1 MPNQEN
7 TIAAEVIAV
16 FPNKVRIQVDD
27 LEHFQLAET
36 SLKIGSYL
44 EISDNENAKLLA
56 VIENFAIEVT
66 EQGAKRHLLE
76 AKPLGTL
83 KDGEFFRGGDE
94 LAIPPKSVKP
104 ADTEDIRA
112 IYTSSVETNKAFT
125 FSRLSR
131 REEIEVPVNGDR
143 FFNKHIAIVGSTG
156 SGKSHTV
163 TALTQRAASAKNGEY
178 AGLNNSHIVIFDIH
192 SEYHSA
198 FPDANFIGISDLKL
212 PYWLLN
218 SEELEELFLDT
229 EAHDHSQRNVFKE
242 AIVANKRMHAEAEMK
257 DKVHYDHPSFFD
269 ISEVLTYVRNRNNE
283 KKTKENAVLWESA
296 GGDEFEFG
304 EDTRER
310 LFESGLK
317 TKGTSGTGTLFGNL
331 GNFINRL
338 ENKMADKRLKFLLG
352 DDSKNCEFEEALRT
366 FVGYRSENNSNVTI
380 IDLSGVPFEVLS
392 ITVSL
397 ISRLLFE
404 FSYHL
409 KQAAGEGTNE
419 TPLLLVYE
427 EAHKY
432 VPKSNLAR
440 YRSSRSSIERIA
452 KEGRK
457 YGVTLLIASQRPSE
471 ISETIFSQCNNFIAM
486 RLTNPEDQGY
496 VKRLLPD
503 SLGAMTDTLP
513 TLKSGE
519 ALLIGDAI
527 VMPSLVQIHPCH
539 PEPSSSDIPYFQL
552 WKESWKDVNMDSLNR
567 TMEGMR
573 TDVVVIVGVVIVVV
587 EQTRCCFLQTNF
599 NRRFTG
605 HGGWSYGRRFSAVRI
620 E

>member
-1 MPNQEN
+1 MPQEQN
-7 TIAAEVIAV
+7 NIAAEVIAV

-27 LEHFQLAET
+27 LENFQLAET

-56 VIENFAIEVT
+56 VIENFAIELSDNG
-66 EQGAKRHLLE
+66 EKRHLLE

-104 ADTEDIRA
+104 AETEDIRA
-112 IYTSSVETNKAFT
+112 IYTSSVAASKAFT
-125 FSRLSR
+125 FCRLSR
-131 REEIEVPVNGDR
+131 REEIEVPVDGNR
-143 FFNKHIAIVGSTG
+143 FFNKHVAIVGSTG

-163 TALTQRAASAKNGEY
+163 TTLAQRASSAKEGSY
-178 AGLNNSHIVIFDIH
+178 TGLNNSHIVIFDIH

-242 AIVANKRMHAEAEMK
+242 SIVANKRMHADGPVK

-269 ISEVLTYVRNRNNE
+269 IVEVLIYIRNRNNE
-283 KKTKENAVLWESA
+283 KKKPDNTVPWEDA
-296 GGDEFEFG
+296 DGNEFEFN
-304 EDTRER
+304 EETRER

-317 TKGTSGTGTLFGNL
+317 TKGSSGSGTLNGNL

-338 ENKMADKRLKFLLG
+338 ENKLADKRLKFLLG
-352 DDSKNCEFEEALRT
+352 DESKNCEFEDALRT
-366 FVGYRSENNSNVTI
+366 FVGYQTDNQSNITI
-380 IDLSGVPFEVLS
+380 LDLSGVPFEVLS

-404 FSYHL
+404 FSYHV
-409 KQAAGEGTNE
+409 KQAAGEAPNE

-432 VPKSNLAR
+432 VPKSELAR
-440 YRSSRSSIERIA
+440 YRSSRTSIERIA

-519 ALLIGDAI
+519 ALLIGDAM
-527 VMPSLVQIHPCH
+527 VMPSLVHIHRCN
-539 PEPSSSDIPYFQL
+539 PEPSSSDIPYYQI
-552 WKESWKDVNMDSLNR
+552 WKEAWKDVNMEAL
-567 TMEGMR
+567 
-573 TDVVVIVGVVIVVV
+573 
-587 EQTRCCFLQTNF
+587 
-599 NRRFTG
+599 
-605 HGGWSYGRRFSAVRI
+605 I
-620 E
+620 ERWKG